1 MIVIENSL
9 IETKEI
15 YKEIINDPGKMFEMM
30 RFDMK
35 TIAER
40 ALSNILEK
48 ELTIFLKRDKYQRSK
63 EQNPNYRNGRVRK
76 KYTVKNIGELNL
88 KVPRDRKGKYSSKIV
103 KKY

>member
-1 MIVIENSL
+1 MIVVENSL

-30 RFDMK
+30 RFDMR
-35 TIAER
+35 TIAEQ

-63 EQNPNYRNGRVRK
+63 EQNPN
-76 KYTVKNIGELNL
+76 
-88 KVPRDRKGKYSSKIV
+88 
-103 KKY
+103 